1 MENGAL
7 AERLQDRIMMIILKQ
22 DHKGLDLEWT
32 KAKINAVLND
42 YCIEPKQESLIVYT
56 EGKNEAYL
64 RRFLMAKAVKGCTPR
79 TLELYEI
86 ENRSAL
92 RIIGKDVDTITSQ
105 DIELLMAKKLASGA
119 SKRRCNNIW
128 HCLSS
133 FFNWIYR
140 EELIR
145 TNPISKVEPMKFRPK
160 KEKA

>member
-64 RRFLMAKAVKGCTPR
+64 RRFLMAKAVKGCTRARWNFMKLRTVRRCGLSARTSIRSHRR
-79 TLELYEI
+79 TL
-86 ENRSAL
+86 
-92 RIIGKDVDTITSQ
+92 
-105 DIELLMAKKLASGA
+105 
-119 SKRRCNNIW
+119 
-128 HCLSS
+128 S
-133 FFNWIYR
+133 F
-140 EELIR
+140 
-145 TNPISKVEPMKFRPK
+145 
-160 KEKA
+160 